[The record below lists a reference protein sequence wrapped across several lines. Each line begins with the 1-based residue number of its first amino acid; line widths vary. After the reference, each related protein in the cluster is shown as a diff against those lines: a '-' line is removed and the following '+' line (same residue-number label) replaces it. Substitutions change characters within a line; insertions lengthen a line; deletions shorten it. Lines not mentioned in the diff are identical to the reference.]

1 MLFYNLINSVS
12 TMLNAD
18 AALTSIAEK
27 FKAKFHS
34 TPLLIK
40 SPGRINLIGDH
51 TDYNEGFVMP
61 AAIDKHLLLAIGTST
76 EKYSTLY
83 SLKYNESV
91 KIDSQQLTNKTRA
104 HWSDYMIGVLKQL
117 SASGHYTK
125 PFHCMVG
132 GDLPSG
138 AGLSSSA
145 ALECGFAFALD
156 QLNQWC
162 ITTMDIIKLSQKVEH
177 EWIGVR
183 CGIMDQFTNMMGK
196 KNHALVLDCRSLEQ
210 HYFPLELNDYT
221 ILLCD
226 TGVKH
231 SLASSAYNQRRKE
244 CETGVSILKQSGTD
258 LRSLRDVTLAMLEAG
273 RDRMEPTIYNRC
285 AFVLAENKRV
295 LDGSKN
301 LEQGDAKAFGRKMFE
316 SHEGLSKLYDV
327 SCAELDFLVEKAM
340 DFQGIIG
347 SRMMGGGFGG
357 VTISLIAKDEVEN
370 FLSLVA
376 PLYRSTFGLELKSYI
391 VRTMDGTAVVQ
402 DDVRITK

>member
-1 MLFYNLINSVS
+1 MP
-12 TMLNAD
+12 NAD
-18 AALTSIAEK
+18 AEVTSLVEK
-27 FKAKFHS
+27 FKATYHVE
-34 TPLLIK
+34 PLLIK

-61 AAIDKHLLLAIGTST
+61 AAIDKHLLLAIGTSA

-83 SLKYNESV
+83 SLKYNETV
-91 KIDSQQLTNKTRA
+91 KIDSQHLADKTTT

-117 SASGHYTK
+117 SASGYQTK

-156 QLNQWC
+156 QLNQWR
-162 ITTMDIIKLSQKVEH
+162 ITSTDIIKLSQKAEH

-210 HYFPLELNDYT
+210 HYFPLELSDYT

-231 SLASSAYNQRRKE
+231 SLASSAYNQRRIE
-244 CETGVSILKQSGTD
+244 CETGVSILTQSGTD
-258 LRSLRDVTLAMLEAG
+258 LKSLRDVTFAMLEAS
-273 RDRMEPTIYNRC
+273 RDKLEPTIYNRC

-301 LEQGDAKAFGRKMFE
+301 LEQGDVKAFGRKMFE

-327 SCAELDFLVEKAM
+327 SCAELDFLVEKAK
-340 DFQGIIG
+340 DFRGIIG

-370 FLSLVA
+370 FLSLVT
-376 PLYRSTFGLELKSYI
+376 PLYLTAFGLELKSYI
-391 VRTMDGTAVVQ
+391 VRPMDGTAVVES
-402 DDVRITK
+402 